1 MLSFIYNL
9 LLLILIPVIIP
20 IGYIFAYRKGE
31 DKDYFERIG
40 FIKIDKDIN
49 NSIWIHCASV
59 GEVRSIKTLFSHL
72 REEFP
77 NVSLVVSTTTATG
90 KKTALEELKP
100 DVAFLLPIE
109 NRWAISYLIDIL
121 KCKLFLIVDTEIWP
135 NLINVASKKIPLFLI
150 NGRLSEKSFRKYK
163 LFRSIFKPILN
174 RFTLIFT
181 KSEEDSDRFRE
192 ILGDSNKI
200 TTMGNIKF
208 LNFSDPEDLKII
220 PANKR
225 LFIAASTHEG
235 EEEIVIDAFLDTIDL
250 DLFDQIVI
258 APRHLNR
265 IDDIKNICLKK
276 GLKICT
282 ISNYNPDADAIIA
295 DRFGCLEYLYR
306 LGIKI
311 FVGGSLVNIG
321 GHNIFEA
328 LRFKKVIAV
337 GPYMQNFEEIF
348 RIALKYKLV
357 KVVMSKDELLD
368 YFKTDYRN
376 VQFNMFI
383 EEVYSSSKE
392 KLKPLIGAIKGVL
405 Y

>member
-1 MLSFIYNL
+1 
-9 LLLILIPVIIP
+9 LIPVIIP

-135 NLINVASKKIPLFLI
+135 NLINVASKKVPLFLI

-282 ISNYNPDADAIIA
+282 ISNYNPDADAIIV